1 MMIAL
6 SGTPG
11 TGKTSVGEELEKRGV
26 KVTKAGDTVNDYR
39 IGRDPDRDTDIIDDE
54 RWALEFRPV
63 YGLIEGHISHLLP
76 ADRVIIFRCRPEILM
91 DRLKTRN
98 YSKAKIRENV
108 EAELLDVILIEAL
121 EIHGSEKIYE
131 IDTTG
136 QDISS
141 LADQV
146 IEVIKGTATPSS
158 GLVDWL
164 ECSGDLL

>member
-11 TGKTSVGEELEKRGV
+11 TGKSSVADELTRRGV
-26 KVTKAGDTVNDYR
+26 NVIRAGDTVNDYR

-54 RWALEFRPV
+54 RWALEFKPV
-63 YGLIEGHISHLLP
+63 EGLIEGHLSHLLP
-76 ADRVIIFRCRPEILM
+76 TDQIIIFRCRPDILM
-91 DRLKTRN
+91 ERLKTRN

-108 EAELLDVILIEAL
+108 EAELLDVILIETL
-121 EIHGSEKIYE
+121 EIHGPEKIYE

-146 IEVIKGTATPSS
+146 IEVIKGTAKPVS
-158 GLVDWL
+158 GMIDWL
-164 ECSGDLL
+164 ECCGDLL